1 MTNHPASPKA
11 SGRARAS
18 LLPLLSLLSLLSLSS
33 LFPLA
38 ARAEDYPLWIAGVQ
52 FTSDKLTIYS
62 ADNPE
67 ITSGTATFDPAS
79 NTLSLTNF
87 VYSGAGHSW
96 TVEPGTENEHTSAA
110 CIFYSGA
117 DALAVSLSGTNS
129 VALSAA
135 NPAPYSSYGFRSG
148 NYKTAVSFAGAGSL
162 SARAGAAENS
172 SYGVDVRGPLA
183 VAAGAEVAGIEVG
196 AQ

>member
-1 MTNHPASPKA
+1 MAGSNHGTMENCYYDKTVAGTIGAVNGGDTAGATGKTTAEMQGLDALSRLALNAGLDADAWMATEGYPELKA
-11 SGRARAS
+11 FVA
-18 LLPLLSLLSLLSLSS
+18 
-33 LFPLA
+33 
-38 ARAEDYPLWIAGVQ
+38 YPLWIGGVRFTAGNLVI
-52 FTSDKLTIYS
+52 D
-62 ADNPE
+62 ADDDPG
-67 ITSGTATFDPAS
+67 IASGTATFDPAS

-135 NPAPYSSYGFRSG
+135 NPAPYSS
-148 NYKTAVSFAGAGSL
+148 
-162 SARAGAAENS
+162 
-172 SYGVDVRGPLA
+172 
-183 VAAGAEVAGIEVG
+183 
-196 AQ
+196 